1 MAKYTKSGPRMD
13 RWLEKRDEAQER
25 QEQWENLTSVQ
36 QLDSLDEQLGRG
48 VGAVKQRARILKNAY
63 KKSKKVK
70 NKRSTN
76 KRKRKNTAQ

>member
-63 KKSKKVK
+63 
-70 NKRSTN
+70 RL
-76 KRKRKNTAQ
+76 